1 MNPGYKSRR
10 EKINDYIKNM
20 QLSIDEE
27 TLKKMNNRAKNYKQ
41 YSDKVLDEM
50 DKKLEEDKKYYKEL
64 LNEKG
69 E

>member
-10 EKINDYIKNM
+10 EKINDYIKNI

-41 YSDKVLDEM
+41 YIDKVLDEM
-50 DKKLEEDKKYYKEL
+50 DKKLEGDKKYYKEL

>member
-10 EKINDYIKNM
+10 KKINDYIKNI

-41 YSDKVLDEM
+41 YIDKVLDEM

>member
-10 EKINDYIKNM
+10 EKINDYIKNI

-41 YSDKVLDEM
+41 FIDKVLDEM